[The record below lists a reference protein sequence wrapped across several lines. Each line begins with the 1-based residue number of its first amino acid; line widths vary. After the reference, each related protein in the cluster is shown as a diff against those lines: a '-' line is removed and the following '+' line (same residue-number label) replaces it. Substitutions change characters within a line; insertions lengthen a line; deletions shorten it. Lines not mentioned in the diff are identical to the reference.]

1 MTNQTS
7 LQTRQD
13 EESANYRSSEGFVT
27 LKIDNQL
34 FGIPILQVQDVLSE
48 QKITKI
54 PLAPKEIA
62 GALNLRGRI
71 VTAID
76 VRTRLNLPKREHC
89 EGKRS
94 MSVVIDY
101 NGELYSL
108 IVDTVGEVL
117 NLYEEDHESN
127 PSTLDPVWASVA
139 NSVYRLNNQLLV
151 VLDVKKMLNL
161 DKTSQSDS

>member
-1 MTNQTS
+1 MTNQTT
-7 LQTRQD
+7 LQTRHD
-13 EESANYRSSEGFVT
+13 EEFANYRSSEGFVT
-27 LKIDNQL
+27 LKIENQL

-54 PLAPKEIA
+54 PLAPREIA

-76 VRTRLNLPKREHC
+76 VRTRLNLPKRECHD
-89 EGKRS
+89 GKKS

-108 IVDTVGEVL
+108 IVDSVGEVL
-117 NLYEEDHESN
+117 NLYEEDHEKN
-127 PSTLDPVWASVA
+127 PATLDTVWASVA
-139 NSVYRLNNQLLV
+139 HSVYRLNDQLLV
-151 VLDVKKMLNL
+151 VLDVKKMLNV
-161 DKTSQSDS
+161 DKTSQND

>member
-1 MTNQTS
+1 MTNQRL
-7 LQTRQD
+7 LQARHD
-13 EESANYRSSEGFVT
+13 DESASYRSSEGFVT

-76 VRTRLNLPKREHC
+76 VRTRLNLPKREVC

-94 MSVVIDY
+94 MSVVIEY

-117 NLYEEDHESN
+117 NLYEEDHEKN
-127 PSTLDPVWASVA
+127 PATLDPIWASVA
-139 NSVYRLNNQLLV
+139 HSVYRLNDQLMV

-161 DKTSQSDS
+161 DKASQVE

>member
-1 MTNQTS
+1 MTSQALMQTKD
-7 LQTRQD
+7 D
-13 EESANYRSSEGFVT
+13 EENINYRSSEGFVT
-27 LKIDNQL
+27 LKIDSQL

-76 VRTRLNLPKREHC
+76 VRTRLNLPKREIC
-89 EGKRS
+89 EGQKS
-94 MSVVIDY
+94 MSVVIDF

-108 IVDTVGEVL
+108 IVDSVGEVL
-117 NLYEEDHESN
+117 NLYEEDHEKN
-127 PSTLDPVWASVA
+127 PTTLDPVWASVA
-139 NSVYRLNNQLLV
+139 HSVYRLNDQLLI

-161 DKTSQSDS
+161 EKGASFES

>member
-1 MTNQTS
+1 MTNHRLLQTS
-7 LQTRQD
+7 YD
-13 EESANYRSSEGFVT
+13 DESAIHRSSEVFVT

-76 VRTRLNLPKREHC
+76 VRTRLNLPKREAG
-89 EGKRS
+89 ENKKS

-117 NLYEEDHESN
+117 NLYEDDHEKN

-139 NSVYRLNNQLLV
+139 HSVYRLNDQLLV
-151 VLDVKKMLNL
+151 VLDVRKMLNL
-161 DKTSQSDS
+161 DKASQIE